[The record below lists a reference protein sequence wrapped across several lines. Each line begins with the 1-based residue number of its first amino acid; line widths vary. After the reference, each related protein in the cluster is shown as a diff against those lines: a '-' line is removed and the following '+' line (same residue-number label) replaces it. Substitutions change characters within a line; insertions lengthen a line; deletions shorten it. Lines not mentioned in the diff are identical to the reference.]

1 MTLIKNFKLATPVTT
16 GVKLLGTKV
25 DGSTGNFSIED
36 IKTYIDSGVS
46 LAYTLPESIGT
57 SGQVLQVPEAGTE
70 LEWSDSTISLT
81 IFGTGGNATL
91 VNGTLNIP
99 QSLSSIDVDP
109 LALAPYLD
117 DDIIV
122 LPDYTLGAEGNEGD
136 IQRANST
143 GGFTADA
150 ELNYQ
155 DGTLT
160 MNWMSIDTSTNVL
173 LLSKSRNWTMDGNF
187 GSVSYRPI
195 SNSGVDNY
203 TLTAEDAGI
212 TKVFSN
218 TNKVRVIV
226 PNDEDLEYKVGTEI
240 EIIKKAGLINLEIA
254 TSSNN
259 TVNGEN
265 GIVSQTLDTYSI
277 GKLKKIDGD
286 TWVFAIMRAKK

>member
-136 IQRANST
+136 IQRANSK

-218 TNKVRVIV
+218 TGKVQVTV
-226 PNDEDLEYKVGTEI
+226 PNDADVDHKVGTEI
-240 EIIKKAGLINLEIA
+240 DIIKIAGVNNLQIA
-254 TSSNN
+254 TGSNN
-259 TVNGEN
+259 RVNGEN
-265 GIVSQTLDTYSI
+265 GVITKTLNTYSI
-277 GKLKKIDGD
+277 GKLKKISED
-286 TWVFAIMRAKK
+286 TWVFVVMEA